1 MKIFHLLIFLKKRYL
16 IIKYVAHTL
25 ENAIIVSLGLID
37 MCPKKI
43 GFKKDIK
50 KTILPTFLLKSLP
63 AIFEIPK
70 IASKEKNKLIK

>member
-1 MKIFHLLIFLKKRYL
+1 
-16 IIKYVAHTL
+16 L
-25 ENAIIVSLGLID
+25 ELNDIW
-37 MCPKKI
+37 PKKI
-43 GFKKDIK
+43 GFKKDNK